1 MEQELLARF
10 FITKKAFIYSV
21 VKKSVIIEEEQKGG
35 MRVAHFERFERWV
48 STIVDIMLGILVIL
62 ILIVMGE
69 AIYTLLIQVIPL
81 KSTESLSMVIEEV
94 ATLFILLEIIL
105 MLLRYVKEGH
115 HIPVRYLILISITA
129 ILRELLLSHDGG
141 IQTLFFSLS
150 ILVLVVVLLVLEK
163 IKAFHADEAEL
174 AAKTANAELKLKQQ
188 TTEK

>member
-1 MEQELLARF
+1 ME
-10 FITKKAFIYSV
+10 
-21 VKKSVIIEEEQKGG
+21 
-35 MRVAHFERFERWV
+35 HFDRFERWV
-48 STIVDIMLGILVIL
+48 STIVDIMLGILVVL

-69 AIYTLLIQVIPL
+69 AIYSLLMQVIPL

-141 IQTLFFSLS
+141 IQTLFFSLA

-163 IKAFHADEAEL
+163 IKAFQADEAEL
-174 AAKTANAELKLKQQ
+174 AAKKAKAELKLKKKI
-188 TTEK
+188 TED